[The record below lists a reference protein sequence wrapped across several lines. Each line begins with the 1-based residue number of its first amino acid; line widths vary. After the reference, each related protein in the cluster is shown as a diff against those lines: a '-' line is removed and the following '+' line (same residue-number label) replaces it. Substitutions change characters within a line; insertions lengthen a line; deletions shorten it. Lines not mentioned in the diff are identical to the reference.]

1 MTHTHSVDK
10 HFVYRHVY
18 SVVNEAS
25 SVYVHIHPC
34 TLRYTHQSSI
44 VLLSYSLL
52 QLFTQSSSL
61 ISFLYCIPC
70 SNCLV
75 PCFIILAAALF
86 LLSQQNSCS
95 MFYYNTI
102 LVEVLFLVLLS
113 SQKSCSSFY
122 YLRRS
127 LVLCS
132 TILEEILFLVPCS
145 LFFYSSR
152 SLVRYSIQYPSKSL
166 VPCYSPI
173 LSVLFPALLSYWQ
186 SYFLLYYP
194 TKILLP
200 CITILLAVLFPAL
213 LSH

>member
-145 LFFYSSR
+145 FILVEVLF
-152 SLVRYSIQYPSKSL
+152 VIQYSIQVK
-166 VPCYSPI
+166 
-173 LSVLFPALLSYWQ
+173 VLFLVIP
-186 SYFLLYYP
+186 
-194 TKILLP
+194 
-200 CITILLAVLFPAL
+200 
-213 LSH
+213 

>member
-25 SVYVHIHPC
+25 SVYVHIHPHPC

-86 LLSQQNSCS
+86 LLSQQNSSS

-113 SQKSCSSFY
+113 SQKSCSLFY
-122 YLRRS
+122 YSRRN
-127 LVLCS
+127 
-132 TILEEILFLVPCS
+132 IVPCS
-145 LFFYSSR
+145 LFLVLLFQQKSC
-152 SLVRYSIQYPSKSL
+152 SLFNTVSK
-166 VPCYSPI
+166 
-173 LSVLFPALLSYWQ
+173 
-186 SYFLLYYP
+186 
-194 TKILLP
+194 
-200 CITILLAVLFPAL
+200 
-213 LSH
+213 